1 MRHTLPDFLLSS
13 LSDFVAARLGLHFP
27 KERWRDLERG
37 VAAAA
42 HEFGLPDAEACA
54 RWLLSAHLARN
65 HIEALASHLTVGETY
80 FFREKQ
86 SLDIFEE
93 HIIPELLHARQEGV
107 RHLRIWSAGC
117 AGGEEP
123 YSIAML
129 LDRLLPD
136 YDQWHITIL
145 ATDINPQFL
154 RKATGGVYSKWSFRG
169 VPEWIRARYFKNR
182 EDGRFEL
189 SPHIRK
195 RVTFSYLNLVDDVY
209 PSLLNNT
216 NAMDVIFCR
225 NVLMYFTAD
234 KAKEVVMKFSRSLME
249 GGWLIV
255 SHSETSNALF
265 SPLTAVE
272 FHGITLYRKGAGAEP
287 QPALFAPEADAI
299 YFRIPPA
306 AAEPVLA
313 EMPQLPGATAIEPG
327 AALPPKPDNGSAL
340 IATARSHANQGRLTD
355 ASEWCERA
363 ITLNKLNP
371 AYHYLLATI
380 QQELGQTDA
389 AVQSLMHTLYLDS
402 GFILAHFTLAN
413 IQLSQSRH
421 REANRSFSNALALL
435 RTHPHDETLPES
447 DGLTAGRLAEIITS
461 ALASLPRAAAHA

>member
-1 MRHTLPDFLLSS
+1 MRHTLPDFLLSG

-27 KERWRDLERG
+27 RERWRDLERG

-42 HEFGLPDAEACA
+42 REFGQPDAESCT
-54 RWLLSAHLARN
+54 RWLLSAPLARD
-65 HIEALASHLTVGETY
+65 HIETLASHLTIGESY

-86 SLDIFEE
+86 SLEIFEE
-93 HIIPELLHARQEGV
+93 HIIPELLHARQEGT
-107 RHLRIWSAGC
+107 RHLRIWCAGC
-117 AGGEEP
+117 SGGEEP

-136 YDQWHITIL
+136 YDRWHITIL

-154 RKATGGVYSKWSFRG
+154 RKAAGGVYNKWSFRG
-169 VPEWIRARYFKNR
+169 VPEWIRMRYFKER

-234 KAKEVVMKFSRSLME
+234 KAKEAAMKFSRSLVK

-255 SHSETSNALF
+255 SVTETSNALF
-265 SPLTAVE
+265 SPLAAVE
-272 FHGITLYRKGAGAEP
+272 FHGVTLYRRSVEP
-287 QPALFAPEADAI
+287 QQDAVAPAPGALH
-299 YFRIPPA
+299 FRIPSVAAGPA
-306 AAEPVLA
+306 LA
-313 EMPQLPGATAIEPG
+313 EMPQLSGATAVEPG
-327 AALPPKPDNGSAL
+327 AALPPKPDEGAAL
-340 IATARSHANQGRLTD
+340 FASARSHANQGRLT
-355 ASEWCERA
+355 AAVECCERA
-363 ITLNKLNP
+363 IALNKLNP
-371 AYHYLLATI
+371 AYHYLLAAI
-380 QQELGQTDA
+380 QQELGQADA
-389 AVQSLMHTLYLDS
+389 AAQSLMRTLYLDS
-402 GFILAHFTLAN
+402 GFVLAHFTLAN

-435 RTHPHDETLPES
+435 RTHPHEEILPGS